1 MKSKYLGVTAIL
13 IATVSVLMAVLVFTL
28 VKYQPEMKP
37 LASKKADR
45 TLSARETSRRNV
57 IEQYINLLPTLLEP
71 LAPVEADFSALFP
84 HNPIK
89 LTAKSK
95 DYQPKLN
102 MVFKSDEMAY
112 ALIDKKLYRVG
123 DKLTN
128 GAKLE
133 RIEEKSVLISD
144 SGKWRRLKISCSGS
158 GSGVAISGP
167 SSANS
172 CS

>member
-13 IATVSVLMAVLVFTL
+13 IATVSVLMAVLFFTL

-37 LASKKADR
+37 PVNKKVDR

-57 IEQYINLLPTLLEP
+57 LEKYIDLLPALLEP
-71 LAPVEADFSALFP
+71 LAPVEADFAALFP
-84 HNPIK
+84 HKPIK
-89 LTAKSK
+89 LTSKSK
-95 DYQPKLN
+95 KHQPKLN
-102 MVFKSDEMAY
+102 MVFKSDEIAY

-128 GAKLE
+128 GARLE
-133 RIEEKSVLISD
+133 RIDEKSVLVSE

-158 GSGVAISGP
+158 SSGVSISGP
-167 SSANS
+167 SSADS